1 MAPHTSGMM
10 LVTGELES
18 QHMQLLHISDRRP
31 DIKFDGDM
39 RSSGQPAT
47 TATKSSPLSSL
58 PRQSSQLRFS
68 NSTDVQT
75 RQPPKQPKTII
86 RVRSD
91 GKLRTCLA
99 QKTQDAQETPGSSA
113 SLSSASSSTDL
124 CLTATPTSSSA
135 SVSEVFLDADD
146 RYRVLAQRVRMYTER
161 ELYEFWP

>member
-1 MAPHTSGMM
+1 
-10 LVTGELES
+10 
-18 QHMQLLHISDRRP
+18 MQPLHLSDRRP
-31 DIKFDGDM
+31 NIKFDGD
-39 RSSGQPAT
+39 RCSSGQTAT

-58 PRQSSQLRFS
+58 PRQSSQLS
-68 NSTDVQT
+68 LSDSTDLQT
-75 RQPPKQPKTII
+75 RQPPKQSKTII

-99 QKTQDAQETPGSSA
+99 QKMQDAQETPGSSA